1 MTKWLIAAGVTL
13 AVGLT
18 AQPAAAQA
26 QFGVQGNYSDDF
38 DFGIGA
44 RAQFDLG
51 SAIDPEGP
59 LADLMGV
66 VSFDYYFPDCDPADC
81 SFFEVNG
88 NALYPLD
95 FGEGFTPYVGGGL
108 HLARASAEIDTGFGV
123 EDASDTEIGLNALG
137 GALFGL
143 GTLDAFV
150 EAKIELAGAEQ
161 FVLTF
166 GVLFGGAGD

>member
-1 MTKWLIAAGVTL
+1 MTKWLITAGAIL
-13 AVGLT
+13 AVGLA

-26 QFGVQGNYSDDF
+26 QFGVQGSYSDDF
-38 DFGIGA
+38 DFGVGA

-59 LADLMGV
+59 LSQLTGV

-81 SFFEVNG
+81 SFFELNG

-95 FGEGFTPYVGGGL
+95 FGEGFSPYVGGGL
-108 HLARASAEIDTGFGV
+108 HFARVSAEVDTGFGV
-123 EDASDTEIGLNALG
+123 EEASDNEVGLNALG
-137 GALFGL
+137 GASFGL
-143 GTLDAFV
+143 GTLEAFA

-166 GVLFGGAGD
+166 GVLFGGAD